1 MTVSSSDLEV
11 LRDLGSEIAEIAALP
26 VQQETMAQWKALNGL
41 RPVRPMVMIDQ
52 LPWHELDVNGE
63 LELRTRDPW
72 CRSVEDAL
80 RRTLYKWHHMPGDMV
95 VEPVIEVAKAV
106 HNAGFGMG
114 IKEERAVLDPANDV
128 VGHLYID
135 QLQTEEDLAKI
146 LEPHPELDV
155 EATAQAEERARSVF
169 DGILEVKM
177 QGMTPTFAAW
187 DHLVMWHSVGA
198 VLTDLVDRPEFIHQL
213 MSRYTEVHLSLL
225 DQLEDQGLLGW
236 GQSLIHCTGAYADEL
251 PAAGFDVNKPRAK
264 DLWTYGMAQIFASVS
279 PAMHKEF
286 WLDYAVPWFERFGL
300 GYYGCCEPLHHKI
313 DLIRAVPNVRKISIS
328 PFADL
333 EAGAEAIGRDYVL
346 SNKPRPSLLATNSWD
361 PGAVRSEL
369 SATLAAGARHGCP
382 VELILKDVST
392 VRYEPQ
398 RLWEWNDIARELV
411 GAGPTGS

>member
-11 LRDLGSEIAEIAALP
+11 LRDLASQIAEIAALP

-169 DGILEVKM
+169 EV
-177 QGMTPTFAAW
+177 
-187 DHLVMWHSVGA
+187 
-198 VLTDLVDRPEFIHQL
+198 
-213 MSRYTEVHLSLL
+213 
-225 DQLEDQGLLGW
+225 
-236 GQSLIHCTGAYADEL
+236 
-251 PAAGFDVNKPRAK
+251 
-264 DLWTYGMAQIFASVS
+264 
-279 PAMHKEF
+279 
-286 WLDYAVPWFERFGL
+286 
-300 GYYGCCEPLHHKI
+300 
-313 DLIRAVPNVRKISIS
+313 
-328 PFADL
+328 
-333 EAGAEAIGRDYVL
+333 
-346 SNKPRPSLLATNSWD
+346 
-361 PGAVRSEL
+361 
-369 SATLAAGARHGCP
+369 
-382 VELILKDVST
+382 
-392 VRYEPQ
+392 
-398 RLWEWNDIARELV
+398 
-411 GAGPTGS
+411 